1 MIRDRS
7 NLFWGSAGTTV
18 SIALA
23 AIACLEKDLR
33 WLLIVAW
40 PAAAVALWSLAR
52 SLYSARGEV
61 KVFTVL
67 GSLLAGA
74 ALLYLNS
81 FIKPVT
87 LLPSNE
93 QARLEIRSIAAVPTS
108 RYGSPALNVHFYN
121 AGKFPATNV
130 GHYYNLASANRIL
143 AKKEVT
149 EIQDRMLNGIKPG
162 LPGAPFAEIDPG
174 PQGDASFTIPEQPG
188 EFRTI
193 NLLTMDFNH
202 VLDGSRLLYVMVAF
216 SFRDGTMPSD
226 VFGLS
231 ESCVCFIRTFD
242 ITQNCGRTGISLEKM
257 EPIK

>member
-1 MIRDRS
+1 VIPDRR
-7 NLFWGSAGTTV
+7 NLFWGSAGTTI
-18 SIALA
+18 SITLA
-23 AIACLEKDLR
+23 VVACLGKDLR

-40 PAAAVALWSLAR
+40 PAAAIAVWALAR
-52 SLYSARGEV
+52 SLYSTRGEV
-61 KVFTVL
+61 KLFTAM

-74 ALLYLNS
+74 ALLYVNS

-87 LLPSNE
+87 LLPSGE
-93 QARLEIRSIAAVPTS
+93 QARLEIRSIVAVPTS

-130 GHYYNLASANRIL
+130 AHYYNLASANRIL

-149 EIQDRMLNGIKPG
+149 EIQDRILASVKPA
-162 LPGAPFAEIDPG
+162 APIEEMNPG
-174 PQGDASFTIPEQPG
+174 PQGDSSFTIPEQPG

-202 VLDGSRLLYVMVAF
+202 VLDGSRILYVMVAF
-216 SFRDGTMPSD
+216 SFRDHTMPHD
-226 VFGLS
+226 VFGVS

-242 ITQNCGRTGISLEKM
+242 IRQNCGRNGMSLEKM
-257 EPIK
+257 ESVR